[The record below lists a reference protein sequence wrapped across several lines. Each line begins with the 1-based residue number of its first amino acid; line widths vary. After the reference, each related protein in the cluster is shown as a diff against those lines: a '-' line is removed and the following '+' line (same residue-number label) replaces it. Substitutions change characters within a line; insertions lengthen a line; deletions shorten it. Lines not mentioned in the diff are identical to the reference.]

1 MSLKREAPSHWPS
14 SGVIE
19 KSGTGMLTEA
29 PRHALSVS
37 DVERLAKAGVSI
49 NISDIAQQLVP
60 DPPPTPSHVFDT
72 AAVSTLV
79 KRLATI
85 SAFNDN
91 FNQFMDGSGF
101 LLRKY
106 VSLAASLHG
115 DKVYVFVHMRG
126 IEPLIIEDAKHLY
139 PSDALIAKL
148 TLLSQTAETANVG
161 SASA

>member
-1 MSLKREAPSHWPS
+1 
-14 SGVIE
+14 
-19 KSGTGMLTEA
+19 MLMEA
-29 PRHALSVS
+29 PRHALTVS
-37 DVERLAKAGVSI
+37 DVERLAKAGVAI

-60 DPPPTPSHVFDT
+60 DPTPSHVFDT

-115 DKVYVFVHMRG
+115 DKVYVFVHLRG